1 MWTPERV
8 YPLGFPGRQALQLTL
23 GGLGVAFAI
32 GYFRFLAS
40 FSSAKNELYTSV
52 RIDGKWVPKLI
63 EGSVIAPFSRL
74 LGGISLGLTLV
85 ALCLIISLFLHYAWH
100 KLGSRSIYRMKL
112 LPNRWELW
120 RRVVLIPLVGLAACA
135 LLWGLLL
142 LLCALTYHYGTP
154 DGHFPPN
161 CWRLLCLNCIRFV
174 KNTSAPP

>member
-8 YPLGFPGRQALQLTL
+8 YPLGFPGRQDLQLTL

-85 ALCLIISLFLHYAWH
+85 ALCLIVSLFLHYAWH

-120 RRVVLIPLVGLAACA
+120 RRVVFIPLVGLAACA

-161 CWRLLCLNCIRFV
+161 CWGSFPFYWIGGCY
-174 KNTSAPP
+174 A

>member
-112 LPNRWELW
+112 LPNRWVRDTGRSL
-120 RRVVLIPLVGLAACA
+120 PPQ
-135 LLWGLLL
+135 LLGFLPLLL
-142 LLCALTYHYGTP
+142 
-154 DGHFPPN
+154 D
-161 CWRLLCLNCIRFV
+161 WRLLCLNCIRFV

>member
-8 YPLGFPGRQALQLTL
+8 YPLGFPGRQALQITL

-40 FSSAKNELYTSV
+40 FFSAKEELYTSV
-52 RIDGKWVPKLI
+52 KIDGKWVPKLI
-63 EGSVIAPFSRL
+63 EGSVIAPFSHL
-74 LGGISLGLTLV
+74 LGGVSLGLTLV
-85 ALCLIISLFLHYAWH
+85 ALCLIASLFLHYAWH

-120 RRVVLIPLVGLAACA
+120 RRVVLIPLIGLAACA

-142 LLCALTYHYGTP
+142 LLCALTYRFGTP
-154 DGHFPPN
+154 EGHLPPN
-161 CWRLLCLNCIRFV
+161 CWGSFPFYWIGGYY
-174 KNTSAPP
+174 A